1 MTYHFPEFEFLPR
14 RSVAVGGIIGA
25 HLLVVYL
32 LATGLMHTPL
42 TPDPPAIQ
50 LAPFAKP
57 EPTVTQ
63 APLAP
68 TSVSLDHPH
77 VPPPDIPVVTPVA
90 AAHPLE
96 APVIADGPPAVRGA
110 DPAPPPALR
119 ILGKNYLPDTEDY
132 YPPQEI
138 RLGITGAA
146 QVRVCVDERGGRLG
160 EPALQESSGN
170 ANLDAAALNM
180 ARHGRYA
187 RALQGTQPVPTC
199 FRFRIVFRQSGSAR

>member
-1 MTYHFPEFEFLPR
+1 MTYHFPGFDFLPR
-14 RSVAVGGIIGA
+14 RSVAVGGVIGA
-25 HLLVVYL
+25 HLVVVYL

-42 TPDPPAIQ
+42 TPDPPTIR

-57 EPTVTQ
+57 APAPSQ
-63 APLAP
+63 APLVP
-68 TSVSLDHPH
+68 TPVSLDHPR
-77 VPPPDIPVVTPVA
+77 VPPPDIPVVTSA
-90 AAHPLE
+90 DATLAIETRGL
-96 APVIADGPPAVRGA
+96 ADGAPMTGGA

-132 YPPQEI
+132 YPPQET

-146 QVRVCVDERGGRLG
+146 YVRVCVDERGSRHG
-160 EPALQESSGN
+160 EPALEQSSGN

-187 RALQGTQPVPTC
+187 RALEGAQPVPTC